1 MKKILQYGLISFLMM
16 ISFLNIEVEA
26 SSNEVFEVMTSK
38 VTSASVNDEVHEV
51 RDGYL
56 FTNNNGINYYYNN
69 IKILELNEDYL
80 CHVTDEDYLY
90 LISKDF
96 EKVNIRKINKTNKK
110 VQKDTLEI
118 DNPQSIKRINEE
130 LIIVGSKSSDA
141 IISRYDLNLTYL
153 HSYQYG
159 GKGYEGFKEIYSDG
173 NDYFLLGIKDAH
185 SGNSPFSNVGNA
197 NEQKVFLT
205 KINEQGIIIDTV
217 YFNHQEEK
225 EEILDSHFQ
234 KQMLVVKIK
243 AGISNYLYYLN
254 TDLHTIKYLE
264 KTAEEKSLGII
275 SNSNDYLTIKEAE
288 GLVLEVDEKR
298 YDLSVDGS
306 LKKVTMEDNVLCL
319 YYYCDYYLWKAQVF
333 QYAIT
338 KQEDIIINN
347 LQLDFNEKMNMNN
360 LKEIQIKS
368 FIHLIDLQ
376 LSKIEPYFNKQIN
389 GEYLATFKVVINNNQ
404 GYYFTNK
411 IIIENYVNI
420 IDNHTYPVGYQIN
433 FLGYGFLDEKS
444 IVSGYQVSEE
454 GVHNLVITDASGNK
468 NKYSFRVVNSDYYK
482 PNTNE
487 VEYMEPDYIIN
498 KNQELK
504 LKLITNKEVKEV
516 YINEQLTNFENV
528 EEGVEI
534 KVSSFNKAGMHALKI
549 NRIVYVDETYE
560 VDKTILVR
568 VLKEAPKIDIMEDKS
583 DNLTLNMHIL
593 DLDHSLENIKF
604 IVYHKEEKVGEYF
617 VDFMGG
623 SINDIG
629 NIPKDKEFQ
638 IKGFLQYDEGEG
650 VINEVE
656 FLDFVVNLEDL
667 NNQLITWEVLDNYQS
682 INIRIHTDDANLVI
696 NKLKVGDKEIG
707 SKYQVVNNYKPLYI
721 SLILSG
727 IVLVSAGIYFIYKRK
742 KLKK

>member
-1 MKKILQYGLISFLMM
+1 
-16 ISFLNIEVEA
+16 
-26 SSNEVFEVMTSK
+26 
-38 VTSASVNDEVHEV
+38 
-51 RDGYL
+51 
-56 FTNNNGINYYYNN
+56 
-69 IKILELNEDYL
+69 
-80 CHVTDEDYLY
+80 
-90 LISKDF
+90 
-96 EKVNIRKINKTNKK
+96 
-110 VQKDTLEI
+110 
-118 DNPQSIKRINEE
+118 
-130 LIIVGSKSSDA
+130 
-141 IISRYDLNLTYL
+141 
-153 HSYQYG
+153 
-159 GKGYEGFKEIYSDG
+159 
-173 NDYFLLGIKDAH
+173 
-185 SGNSPFSNVGNA
+185 
-197 NEQKVFLT
+197 
-205 KINEQGIIIDTV
+205 
-217 YFNHQEEK
+217 
-225 EEILDSHFQ
+225 
-234 KQMLVVKIK
+234 
-243 AGISNYLYYLN
+243 
-254 TDLHTIKYLE
+254 
-264 KTAEEKSLGII
+264 
-275 SNSNDYLTIKEAE
+275 
-288 GLVLEVDEKR
+288 
-298 YDLSVDGS
+298 
-306 LKKVTMEDNVLCL
+306 
-319 YYYCDYYLWKAQVF
+319 
-333 QYAIT
+333 
-338 KQEDIIINN
+338 
-347 LQLDFNEKMNMNN
+347 MNMNN

-487 VEYMEPDYIIN
+487 LEYMEPDYIIN

-623 SINDIG
+623 NINDIG

-656 FLDFVVNLEDL
+656 FLDFVVNLEDP